1 MVQMREL
8 LQKFIIHVT
17 KSTVNIIS
25 RKINKL
31 DILNNIVFTKYM
43 YLLQAR
49 RSVTRRYLMRRRFRK
64 TLTFL
69 QINIVLLV

>member
-1 MVQMREL
+1 MREL